1 MTVDL
6 STRYLGL
13 DLRSPIVASAA
24 PQNGDPVTA
33 RLLERAGAGAIVLP
47 SLFEEEILAEEIGL
61 NRSLEQGT
69 ETFAEALDYFPAVD
83 AFVGAADRYLASL
96 QRVKARAAVPIIA
109 SLNANSAG
117 GWVRY
122 ARLIQD
128 AGADALELNLY
139 HVAAD
144 PLRSAADTEGAD
156 LELIAAVRASVTIPL
171 AVKLS
176 PYYSAFA
183 HFAAAATSAGVDGLV
198 LFNRFYQP
206 DLDLESLEVVPRLE
220 LSHAWEMR
228 MPVRWIAILRPQL
241 AARVSLAA
249 TSGVQMGTDVVKAL
263 AVGADVVM
271 MTSAVLR
278 HGPEHIGTV
287 EAELRAW
294 MIDHDYESVEQL
306 RGSASQ
312 ATAENP
318 SAFERANYM
327 QTLRSW
333 VAPEGLIPTR
343 NPSSDDSRAA
353 LTSVS
358 NSSNS

>member
-1 MTVDL
+1 VTVDL
-6 STRYLGL
+6 RTRYLGL
-13 DLRSPIVASAA
+13 ELRSPIVASAA
-24 PQNGDPVTA
+24 PHNAEPEVAG
-33 RLLERAGAGAIVLP
+33 RLERAGAGAIVLP
-47 SLFEEEILAEEIGL
+47 SLFEEEILAEEIEL

-69 ETFAEALDYFPAVD
+69 EHFAEALDYFPAVQG
-83 AFVGAADRYLASL
+83 FIGAADRYLASL
-96 QRVKARAAVPIIA
+96 QKVKAQAGVPIIA
-109 SLNANSAG
+109 SLNADSVG

-139 HVAAD
+139 RVAAD
-144 PLRSAADTEGAD
+144 PRRTAADMEVAD
-156 LELIAAVRASVTIPL
+156 LALIAAVREAVTIPL

-183 HFAAAATSAGVDGLV
+183 NFAAAARVAGADGLV

-206 DLDLESLEVVPRLE
+206 DLDLDALEVVPRVE
-220 LSHAWEMR
+220 LSHPWEMR
-228 MPVRWIAILRPQL
+228 LPVRWIAILRPQL
-241 AARVSLAA
+241 GPDVSLAA
-249 TSGVQMGTDVVKAL
+249 TSGVHSGTDAVKGL
-263 AVGADVVM
+263 MVGADVVM
-271 MTSAVLR
+271 MTSALLR
-278 HGPEHIGTV
+278 DGPEHIGVV

-294 MIDHDYESVEQL
+294 MTEHEYESVTEL

-333 VAPEGLIPTR
+333 VAPQELTATA
-343 NPSSDDSRAA
+343 PSRPDRGDGRA
-353 LTSVS
+353 
-358 NSSNS
+358 